1 MADSEVFGGIDPAW
15 RVTVGAELYRIEEN
29 CARAARAQAETVK
42 IWRVLN
48 LWLGSSA
55 VLAAGVA
62 GSLVLSGDRFPL
74 IAGGLALGA
83 ALLAT
88 VVSMVAPGRKEN
100 QAVEAAKAYRSVET
114 AARQVR
120 EVDLPG
126 QCFAQAR
133 LALGELTDRWHSVI
147 RGAPHAPAWAQHRA
161 ERGTHVERAEEAMNE
176 RMSDVVRVFQ
186 MTRRPADQVS

>member
-1 MADSEVFGGIDPAW
+1 MIDNELFGGTEPAW
-15 RVTVGAELYRIEEN
+15 RVTVAAELYRIEEH
-29 CARAARAQAETVK
+29 CSHSARAQAETVK

-48 LWLGSSA
+48 LWLGSTA

-62 GSLVLSGDRFPL
+62 GSLVLAGDRFPL

-100 QAVEAAKAYRSVET
+100 QAAEAAKAYRSVET
-114 AARQVR
+114 AARQSR

-126 QCFAQAR
+126 HAFMQAR
-133 LALGELTDRWHSVI
+133 QVLDELTGRWHAVI
-147 RGAPHAPAWAQHRA
+147 RNAPPAPAWAQHRA
-161 ERGTHVERAEEAMNE
+161 ERNRYVERAEEVMTE
-176 RMSDVVRVFQ
+176 RMSDIVRVFQ
-186 MTRRPADQVS
+186 TPRRAADQPA